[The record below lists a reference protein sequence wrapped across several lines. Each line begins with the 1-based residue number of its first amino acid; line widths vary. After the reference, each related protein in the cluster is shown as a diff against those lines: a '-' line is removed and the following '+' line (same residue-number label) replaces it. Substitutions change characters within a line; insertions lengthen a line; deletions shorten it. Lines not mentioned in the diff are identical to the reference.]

1 MFCMNCGNQ
10 IPDGSYSCPVCGA
23 PAPVIS
29 NKPTTPTDGAA
40 QNTGAASAE
49 PMQPQA
55 APPQA
60 PDNTAVTPTEP
71 MQPQAAPPQAPGNA
85 STAPTQQMPAA
96 EPTPTPNTQQQ
107 ASGTT
112 PTPPPPVPTPGA
124 PNGKDPKNTVRI
136 IIIIAVI
143 AVIAAVI
150 ITLLAVKSCGN
161 STTANTGG
169 TTSTGTTTSTV
180 IPTTAP
186 KTTAKPTPTSTP
198 KVGAIVAGGQTFQGD
213 GWTIQIPES
222 WNGLYGVD
230 IQGSTVKFYSVHNK
244 QAGYGGDLITIKTSN
259 INSIQDPSY
268 TSLGNKGGTFYFAC
282 YPTDARYDPNN
293 STYSDEYK
301 TMYASVRSMA
311 KTFKLS

>member
-1 MFCMNCGNQ
+1 MFCINCGNQ
-10 IPDGSYSCPVCGA
+10 IPDGSDSCPVCGSPTPFIA
-23 PAPVIS
+23 
-29 NKPTTPTDGAA
+29 NKPAGPTNGVVP
-40 QNTGAASAE
+40 NE
-49 PMQPQA
+49 PMQPKA
-55 APPQA
+55 APQQT
-60 PDNTAVTPTEP
+60 PDTTAVTPTEP

-96 EPTPTPNTQQQ
+96 EQTPAPNTQQQ
-107 ASGTT
+107 ASGTA
-112 PTPPPPVPTPGA
+112 PTPPPPTPPVPTPGA

-213 GWTIQIPES
+213 GWTIQIPDS